1 MPAVCPPLA
10 TEMVSAL
17 CFPSA
22 ITPSWPASLY
32 SVKNGKVVRE
42 EFGINPVTLTRMT
55 QKLVRYFEIDL
66 TWQLFFLFCFFFHPN
81 AEFVMV
87 TLSLR
92 FVNVTVAETEF
103 TFYNCSLV
111 QQLSGRRP

>member
-1 MPAVCPPLA
+1 MPAVCPPSA
-10 TEMVSAL
+10 KEMVSLFVFAQQL
-17 CFPSA
+17 ACTKHIKAARIFK
-22 ITPSWPASLY
+22 SLLW
-32 SVKNGKVVRE
+32 VKNVK
-42 EFGINPVTLTRMT
+42 FSTMMLMRMT
-55 QKLVRYFEIDL
+55 QFQTDPY
-66 TWQLFFLFCFFFHPN
+66 WQLLCSD

-92 FVNVTVAETEF
+92 FINVTVVETEF

>member
-1 MPAVCPPLA
+1 MPAVCLPLA

-22 ITPSWPASLY
+22 IAPNWPTSLY
-32 SVKNGKVVRE
+32 SVKNGKVVLE
-42 EFGINPVTLTRMT
+42 EFGINAITLTRMT
-55 QKLVRYFEIDL
+55 QKLFRL
-66 TWQLFFLFCFFFHPN
+66 TYHSNCFFVFFYSN

>member
-1 MPAVCPPLA
+1 
-10 TEMVSAL
+10 
-17 CFPSA
+17 
-22 ITPSWPASLY
+22 
-32 SVKNGKVVRE
+32 
-42 EFGINPVTLTRMT
+42 
-55 QKLVRYFEIDL
+55 
-66 TWQLFFLFCFFFHPN
+66 
-81 AEFVMV
+81 MV